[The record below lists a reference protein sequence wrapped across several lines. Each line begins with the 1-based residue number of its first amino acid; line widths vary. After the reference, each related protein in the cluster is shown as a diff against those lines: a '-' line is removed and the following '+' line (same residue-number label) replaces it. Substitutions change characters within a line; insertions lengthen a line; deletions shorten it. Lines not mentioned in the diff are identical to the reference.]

1 MNDDFIK
8 IDIKDLIKW
17 DEPNGEGC
25 IVSHKIIKEGW
36 KVGYMT
42 RYNPIEDIP
51 DSGWAFFKGDEDSD
65 YINNPNNTSIISIN
79 TICNYDSDIIK
90 YLHSPIGSSYIRID
104 SHNFEIDDGKKNLHT
119 EKQNLLR

>member
-42 RYNPIEDIP
+42 RYNPIDDIP
-51 DSGWAFFKGDEDSD
+51 DSGWAFFKGDEEPD
-65 YINNPNNTSIISIN
+65 YIDDPKNTSIISLN
-79 TICNYDSDIIK
+79 TVCNYDSDIIP
-90 YLHSPIGSSYIRID
+90 YLHSPVGTSYIRV
-104 SHNFEIDDGKKNLHT
+104 SSNKFVVDDGNSTLYT
-119 EKQNLLR
+119 EKQNLLK